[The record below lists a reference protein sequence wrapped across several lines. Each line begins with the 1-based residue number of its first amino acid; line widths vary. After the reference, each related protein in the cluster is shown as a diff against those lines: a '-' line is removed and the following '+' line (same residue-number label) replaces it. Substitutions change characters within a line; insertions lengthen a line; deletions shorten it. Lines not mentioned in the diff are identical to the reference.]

1 MVVRVPAYA
10 QLWARTPQAS
20 EDEEHAAMSTDSE
33 EGSSELSELCDSAT
47 PSDDESPDTEMYESE
62 DEGKCD
68 DEEYYEFQ
76 KNDSVWVRPRGTR
89 SWYQGVI
96 KKVSEPTERR
106 HLKRGPVYMVVFR
119 RYYATLRDWF
129 SPLEGNIKPD
139 TPRVRA
145 MLQDST

>member
-10 QLWARTPQAS
+10 QLWTRTPQAS
-20 EDEEHAAMSTDSE
+20 EDEEQAMSTESDE
-33 EGSSELSELCDSAT
+33 YSSELSELCDSAT
-47 PSDDESPDTEMYESE
+47 PSDDESPDTEMYDS

-68 DEEYYEFQ
+68 DDNEEYFEFQ

-96 KKVSEPTERR
+96 KKVSQPTEPR

-145 MLQDST
+145 LLQDSA